1 MPTYNVINDSHRRIL
16 MSKDQLLTAVI
27 EFCKEYK
34 MAESTF
40 GRKAVND
47 GKFVSRLRTGA
58 RVTPETFEKV
68 KKFINSSGNVKSIQ
82 IDNQNLHVLPK
93 EDNVDDKNLFDEKS
107 KSKKKNFRFFD
118 NRQKYLLFVS
128 TCSEKEVISKRIG
141 MELGHIKPKPPAIR
155 IFDAGMG
162 DGTVLAG
169 VMREMHH
176 RYPTMPFYISGKEIS
191 LEDVRICLSKM
202 SDRLFEHPASVLVF
216 TNLFYSEAPWL
227 KPKSMAS
234 SNSMVWKEVALQ
246 GGSSHEFAE
255 QLNELRGF
263 LDENW
268 QAGHSPKT
276 GNPIYERPT
285 VLIIYRED
293 HKFLLSDVIPKQDVK
308 KADYDLVLASQPYRL
323 RVSSEVKS
331 RNVLLPLVRSL
342 GRGGRIIGIHS
353 SGDDPGHQILKE
365 IWPNDNPFVSDRHSL
380 LKAVKNELGSDAR
393 HYNIKANSDNR
404 SIFKYT
410 MHSLPSELEAS
421 IGTSTLFAAWNAAT
435 YVGQIDEQR
444 LEAAMK
450 SVDYLSITQKAL
462 KKYGGLWFNDESYTI
477 SRKND

>member
-1 MPTYNVINDSHRRIL
+1 MINDSYRRFF

-68 KKFINSSGNVKSIQ
+68 KKFINSSSNVKSIE
-82 IDNQNLHVLPK
+82 IDNQNLYVMPK

>member
-1 MPTYNVINDSHRRIL
+1 

-27 EFCKEYK
+27 EFCKEHK

-68 KKFINSSGNVKSIQ
+68 KKFINSSGNVKSLE

-93 EDNVDDKNLFDEKS
+93 DDNVDDKIIFDEKS

-155 IFDAGMG
+155 MFDAGMG

-342 GRGGRIIGIHS
+342 GRGGRLIGIHS

-444 LEAAMK
+444 LETAMR

-477 SRKND
+477 SKKND

>member
-1 MPTYNVINDSHRRIL
+1 

-27 EFCKEYK
+27 EFCKEHK

-68 KKFINSSGNVKSIQ
+68 KKFINSFGNVKSIQ
-82 IDNQNLHVLPK
+82 IDNQNLYVLPK
-93 EDNVDDKNLFDEKS
+93 EDNVDDKNIFDEKS

>member
-1 MPTYNVINDSHRRIL
+1 

-68 KKFINSSGNVKSIQ
+68 KKFINSSGNVKSIK

-93 EDNVDDKNLFDEKS
+93 EDNVDDKNIFDEKS

-342 GRGGRIIGIHS
+342 GRGGRLIGIHS

-477 SRKND
+477 SKKND

>member
-1 MPTYNVINDSHRRIL
+1 

-27 EFCKEYK
+27 EFCQEYK

-93 EDNVDDKNLFDEKS
+93 EDNIDDKNLFDEKS

>member
-1 MPTYNVINDSHRRIL
+1 

-68 KKFINSSGNVKSIQ
+68 KKFINSSGNVKSIE

-93 EDNVDDKNLFDEKS
+93 EDNVDDKNIFDEKS

-176 RYPTMPFYISGKEIS
+176 RYPTMPFYVSGKEIS

-342 GRGGRIIGIHS
+342 GRGGRLIGIHS

>member
-1 MPTYNVINDSHRRIL
+1 MINDSYRRFF

-82 IDNQNLHVLPK
+82 IDKQNLHVLPK

-342 GRGGRIIGIHS
+342 GRGGRLIGIHS

>member
-1 MPTYNVINDSHRRIL
+1 

-27 EFCKEYK
+27 EFCKEHK

-68 KKFINSSGNVKSIQ
+68 KKFINSSGNVKSIE

-365 IWPNDNPFVSDRHSL
+365 IWPSDNPFVSDRHSL

-477 SRKND
+477 SKKND

>member
-1 MPTYNVINDSHRRIL
+1 

-93 EDNVDDKNLFDEKS
+93 EDNVDDKNIFDEKS

>member
-1 MPTYNVINDSHRRIL
+1 

-27 EFCKEYK
+27 EFCKEHK

-410 MHSLPSELEAS
+410 MHSLSSELEAS

>member
-1 MPTYNVINDSHRRIL
+1 

-27 EFCKEYK
+27 EFCQEYK

-68 KKFINSSGNVKSIQ
+68 KKFINSSGNVKSIE

-444 LEAAMK
+444 LEEAMK

>member
-1 MPTYNVINDSHRRIL
+1 MINDSYRRFF

-93 EDNVDDKNLFDEKS
+93 EDNVDDKNFFDEKS

>member
-1 MPTYNVINDSHRRIL
+1 MILNRRIF

-27 EFCKEYK
+27 EFCKEHK

-68 KKFINSSGNVKSIQ
+68 KKFINSFGNVKSIQ

-342 GRGGRIIGIHS
+342 GRGGRLIGIHS

>member
-1 MPTYNVINDSHRRIL
+1 

-27 EFCKEYK
+27 EFCQEYK

-444 LEAAMK
+444 LETAMR
-450 SVDYLSITQKAL
+450 SVDYLSITHKAL

>member
-1 MPTYNVINDSHRRIL
+1 

-27 EFCKEYK
+27 EFCKEHK

-93 EDNVDDKNLFDEKS
+93 EDNVDDKNIFDEKS

-141 MELGHIKPKPPAIR
+141 MDLGHIKPKPPAIR

>member
-1 MPTYNVINDSHRRIL
+1 

-27 EFCKEYK
+27 EFCQEHK

-68 KKFINSSGNVKSIQ
+68 KKFINSFGNVKSIQ

>member
-1 MPTYNVINDSHRRIL
+1 

-27 EFCKEYK
+27 EFCQEYK

-68 KKFINSSGNVKSIQ
+68 KKFINSSGNVKSIE

>member
-1 MPTYNVINDSHRRIL
+1 
-16 MSKDQLLTAVI
+16 MSKDQLLTTVI
-27 EFCKEYK
+27 EFCKEHK

-68 KKFINSSGNVKSIQ
+68 KKFINSSGNVKSIE

-93 EDNVDDKNLFDEKS
+93 EDNVDDKNIFDEKS

>member
-1 MPTYNVINDSHRRIL
+1 MINDSYRRFF

-68 KKFINSSGNVKSIQ
+68 KKFINSSGNVKSLE
-82 IDNQNLHVLPK
+82 IDNQDLHVLPK
-93 EDNVDDKNLFDEKS
+93 NDNADDKNIFDEKS

>member
-1 MPTYNVINDSHRRIL
+1 
-16 MSKDQLLTAVI
+16 
-27 EFCKEYK
+27 
-34 MAESTF
+34 
-40 GRKAVND
+40 
-47 GKFVSRLRTGA
+47 
-58 RVTPETFEKV
+58 
-68 KKFINSSGNVKSIQ
+68 
-82 IDNQNLHVLPK
+82 
-93 EDNVDDKNLFDEKS
+93 
-107 KSKKKNFRFFD
+107 
-118 NRQKYLLFVS
+118 
-128 TCSEKEVISKRIG
+128 
-141 MELGHIKPKPPAIR
+141 
-155 IFDAGMG
+155 MG

-176 RYPTMPFYISGKEIS
+176 RYSTMPFYISGKEIS

-342 GRGGRIIGIHS
+342 GRGGRLIGIHS

-444 LEAAMK
+444 LETAMR

>member
-1 MPTYNVINDSHRRIL
+1 

-27 EFCKEYK
+27 EFCQEYK

-176 RYPTMPFYISGKEIS
+176 RYPTMPFYVSGKEIS

-342 GRGGRIIGIHS
+342 GRGGRLIGIHS

-444 LEAAMK
+444 LETAMK

>member
-1 MPTYNVINDSHRRIL
+1 

-27 EFCKEYK
+27 EFCKEHK

-68 KKFINSSGNVKSIQ
+68 KKFINSSGNVKFIQ

>member
-1 MPTYNVINDSHRRIL
+1 

-342 GRGGRIIGIHS
+342 GRGGRLIGIHS

-444 LEAAMK
+444 LETAMR

>member
-1 MPTYNVINDSHRRIL
+1 MINDSYRRFF

-68 KKFINSSGNVKSIQ
+68 KKFINSSGNIKSLE

-93 EDNVDDKNLFDEKS
+93 EDNVDDKNIFDEKS

-342 GRGGRIIGIHS
+342 GRGGRLIGIHS

>member
-1 MPTYNVINDSHRRIL
+1 

-27 EFCKEYK
+27 EFCQEYK

-191 LEDVRICLSKM
+191 LEDVRICLSKI

-342 GRGGRIIGIHS
+342 GRGGRLIGIHS

>member
-1 MPTYNVINDSHRRIL
+1 
-16 MSKDQLLTAVI
+16 MSKDQLLTAII

-68 KKFINSSGNVKSIQ
+68 KKFINSSGNIKSIE

-342 GRGGRIIGIHS
+342 GRGGRLIGIHS

>member
-1 MPTYNVINDSHRRIL
+1 

-68 KKFINSSGNVKSIQ
+68 KKFINSSGNVKSIE

-93 EDNVDDKNLFDEKS
+93 EDNVDDKNIFDEKS

-342 GRGGRIIGIHS
+342 GRGGRLIGIHS

>member
-1 MPTYNVINDSHRRIL
+1 

-27 EFCKEYK
+27 EFCQEYK

-82 IDNQNLHVLPK
+82 IENQNLHVLPK

-216 TNLFYSEAPWL
+216 TNLFYSETPWL

-342 GRGGRIIGIHS
+342 GRGGRLIGIHS

>member
-1 MPTYNVINDSHRRIL
+1 

-27 EFCKEYK
+27 EFCQKYK

-68 KKFINSSGNVKSIQ
+68 KKFINSYGNVKSIE

-444 LEAAMK
+444 LETAMK

>member
-1 MPTYNVINDSHRRIL
+1 

-27 EFCKEYK
+27 EFCQEYK

-365 IWPNDNPFVSDRHSL
+365 IWPNDIPFVSERHSL

-444 LEAAMK
+444 LETAMR

-477 SRKND
+477 SKKND

>member
-1 MPTYNVINDSHRRIL
+1 

-27 EFCKEYK
+27 EFCKEHK

-176 RYPTMPFYISGKEIS
+176 RYPTMPFYVSGKEIS

>member
-1 MPTYNVINDSHRRIL
+1 
-16 MSKDQLLTAVI
+16 
-27 EFCKEYK
+27 

-68 KKFINSSGNVKSIQ
+68 KKFINSSGNVKSIE

-93 EDNVDDKNLFDEKS
+93 EDNVDDENIFDEKS

-342 GRGGRIIGIHS
+342 GRGGRLIGIHS

-444 LEAAMK
+444 LETAMR

>member
-1 MPTYNVINDSHRRIL
+1 

-27 EFCKEYK
+27 EFCKEHK

-342 GRGGRIIGIHS
+342 GRGGRLIGIHS

>member
-1 MPTYNVINDSHRRIL
+1 

-27 EFCKEYK
+27 EFCQEYK

-93 EDNVDDKNLFDEKS
+93 ENNVDDKNLFDEKS

>member
-1 MPTYNVINDSHRRIL
+1 

-27 EFCKEYK
+27 EFCKEHK

-68 KKFINSSGNVKSIQ
+68 KKFINSSGNVKSIE

-93 EDNVDDKNLFDEKS
+93 EDNVDDKKIFDEKS

-365 IWPNDNPFVSDRHSL
+365 IWPSDNPFVSDRHSL

-444 LEAAMK
+444 LETAMK

>member
-1 MPTYNVINDSHRRIL
+1 

-27 EFCKEYK
+27 EFCKEHK

-68 KKFINSSGNVKSIQ
+68 KKFINSSGNVKSIE
-82 IDNQNLHVLPK
+82 IYNQNLHVLPK
-93 EDNVDDKNLFDEKS
+93 EDNVDDKNIFDEKS

>member
-1 MPTYNVINDSHRRIL
+1 

-27 EFCKEYK
+27 EFCQEYK

-68 KKFINSSGNVKSIQ
+68 KKFINSSGNVKSIE

-93 EDNVDDKNLFDEKS
+93 EDNVDDKNIFDEKS

-255 QLNELRGF
+255 QLSELRGF

>member
-1 MPTYNVINDSHRRIL
+1 

-27 EFCKEYK
+27 EFCKEHK

-68 KKFINSSGNVKSIQ
+68 KKFINSSGNVKSIE

-93 EDNVDDKNLFDEKS
+93 EDNVDDKNIFDEKS

-176 RYPTMPFYISGKEIS
+176 RYPTMPFYVSGKEIS

-342 GRGGRIIGIHS
+342 GRGGRLIGIHS